1 MLEKKIECWKKI
13 NVGKKMNIQFF
24 EWKKLCVIYFF
35 MALYFNEI
43 ALEIFHKNLF
53 MTDFLLSELID
64 AKNEIENSF
73 QNLNNLKDKV
83 EKLEKKLNKADTRND
98 DQNTI
103 NDDPNNSQSETQSE
117 LNNLKV
123 KIGNLES
130 RIQALE
136 QGNLSQHFLKPLP
149 FKLVQSSEGTEK
161 IFSCFEKSFLN
172 VENGYLVPKFDHA
185 KKTSLDDFDRVSDE
199 DEFGEDED
207 PDFL

>member
-1 MLEKKIECWKKI
+1 MK
-13 NVGKKMNIQFF
+13 
-24 EWKKLCVIYFF
+24 
-35 MALYFNEI
+35 I

-98 DQNTI
+98 DQNSS

-123 KIGNLES
+123 KIGNLET

-136 QGNLSQHFLKPLP
+136 QGNFSQ
-149 FKLVQSSEGTEK
+149 QSWGQKYVKKEPIQMNEAA
-161 IFSCFEKSFLN
+161 KSFFSKKKLSLN
-172 VENGYLVPKFDHA
+172 DRDLSNGKSF
-185 KKTSLDDFDRVSDE
+185 
-199 DEFGEDED
+199 DEFPHSKRTHKWFVSRIISFIKEVSKSIVGKKRY
-207 PDFL
+207 